1 MESFEDNY
9 QNYAVIR
16 NFLKEQQIRQRYIEK
31 VTLQKKIDRQL
42 ARQAEIAMAS
52 DLYRGNIFTKSI
64 ILFTDMPFC
73 GTLLEMS
80 VPAIAVSR
88 R

>member
-1 MESFEDNY
+1 M
-9 QNYAVIR
+9 V
-16 NFLKEQQIRQRYIEK
+16 
-31 VTLQKKIDRQL
+31 
-42 ARQAEIAMAS
+42 S
-52 DLYRGNIFTKSI
+52 DLYRGNILTKSI

-80 VPAIAVSR
+80 VPVTDVSR